1 MMMSTMTLFAQAAC
15 EAGKVGAKCPV
26 HAVAALVGALVV
38 GILIGFFLGRRGKA
52 CACSAQ
58 SKSQQKRREP
68 APRREARP

>member
-26 HAVAALVGALVV
+26 HAVGALVGALVV

-52 CACSAQ
+52 LV
-58 SKSQQKRREP
+58 KVIDGWI
-68 APRREARP
+68 APKKA